1 MRLEVEFP
9 QGEVLA
15 GDAIGVKKS
24 AIGRRRCQIVVALTF
39 KEADY
44 PASSG

>member
-1 MRLEVEFP
+1 M
-9 QGEVLA
+9 A

-39 KEADY
+39 KEADC